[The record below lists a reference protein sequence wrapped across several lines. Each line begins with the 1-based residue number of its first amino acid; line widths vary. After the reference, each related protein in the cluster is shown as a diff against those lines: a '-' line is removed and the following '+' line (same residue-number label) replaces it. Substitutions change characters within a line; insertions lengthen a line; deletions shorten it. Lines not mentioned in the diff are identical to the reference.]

1 MRGSGSSIWRNLET
15 RVRISWGLLFIL
27 RGWCMI
33 MKTAGDIKSIILA
46 EKEFNE
52 GKTITHKDALKK
64 LGIL

>member
-1 MRGSGSSIWRNLET
+1 
-15 RVRISWGLLFIL
+15 
-27 RGWCMI
+27 MI